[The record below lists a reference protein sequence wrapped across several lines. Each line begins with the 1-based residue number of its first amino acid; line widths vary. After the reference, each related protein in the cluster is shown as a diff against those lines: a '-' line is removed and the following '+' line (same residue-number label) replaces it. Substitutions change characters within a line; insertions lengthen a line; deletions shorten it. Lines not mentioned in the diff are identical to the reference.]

1 MSKCVEHLN
10 NLLGKHAVDVVTG
23 FAGVVSTV
31 SFDLYGCIQ
40 AVLTPAVD
48 EKGEMKD
55 GRWFDINR
63 LSLQSEYPVM
73 QIPDFISGDIADG
86 NHGPAEK
93 PKM

>member
-1 MSKCVEHLN
+1 MSKCAEHLN

-40 AVLTPAVD
+40 VVLTPAVD

-63 LSLQSEYPVM
+63 LILQSEYPVM